1 MIISEVIPDK
11 IAEVDA
17 LFDEWDKDR
26 DQALNLE
33 ETMSLLI
40 SVANS
45 II

>member
-1 MIISEVIPDK
+1 MISEIVPDYQSN
-11 IAEVDA
+11 VDA